1 MDPSRRLA
9 NMVPVVSYDEAAQL
23 VLSKHV
29 RQATEDEVEFMPWK
43 KDILSTL
50 NGSAHTARRRI
61 ENPLF
66 ARPNLLRFEH
76 EVLDASLERQLLDVF
91 SLATERAPVGADLI
105 RISQLTLLPVTAA
118 FLGLDADD
126 ESSWWESLSEFV
138 RMSSI
143 ASALRWKE
151 GDIEQE
157 RQECLNSID
166 EFDRRVF
173 TVAYDRRLASVA
185 RTEHDATA
193 REELPH
199 DLITALLLHLPERP
213 RDVIL
218 REVLLFFSAMT
229 GTSAM
234 AVATTIHHLDE
245 WFEKHPE
252 DRGKHND
259 LEFVQRAVFEAIR
272 LNPIPGL
279 MKAADQ
285 EVVLSTG
292 RTIPAGREI
301 FIDLVAVN
309 RDPAIFG
316 ADADEFNPRR
326 ELAIGVRPYAFGFGG
341 GAHKCIGRPL
351 ATSHDDH
358 SDDAH
363 LDYAVG
369 SVVRIV
375 RRLLELGVRI
385 DPDNP
390 PVFRTGARQKRYSR
404 FPILFTAPLSSGRLS
419 A

>member
-1 MDPSRRLA
+1 
-9 NMVPVVSYDEAAQL
+9 MVPVVSYEEASEL
-23 VLSKHV
+23 VVSKHV
-29 RQATEDEVEFMPWK
+29 RQATDNEVEFMPWK

-50 NGSAHTARRRI
+50 NGQVHTARRRI

-76 EVLDASLERQLLDVF
+76 EVLDASLERQLRDLF
-91 SLATERAPVGADLI
+91 AASERAPVSADLI
-105 RISQLTLLPVTAA
+105 RLSQFTLLPLTAA
-118 FLGLDADD
+118 FLGLDVED
-126 ESSWWESLSEFV
+126 ESAWWESLGEFM

-157 RQECLNSID
+157 RQECLNAVE

-173 TVAYDRRLASVA
+173 TVAYDRRLALVE
-185 RTEHDATA
+185 RIERDATA
-193 REELPH
+193 LDELPN
-199 DLITALLLHLPERP
+199 DLITTLLLHLPERP

-229 GTSAM
+229 GTSTM
-234 AVATTIHHLDE
+234 AVATAVHHLDE
-245 WFEKHPE
+245 WFEKHSE

-272 LNPIPGL
+272 LHPIPGL
-279 MKAADQ
+279 MKSAYQ

-309 RDPAIFG
+309 RDPGIFG
-316 ADADEFNPRR
+316 ADAAEFNPRR
-326 ELAIGVRPYAFGFGG
+326 EFAIGVRPYAFGFGG

-351 ATSHDDH
+351 ATSHDEH

-363 LDYAVG
+363 LDDAVG

-375 RRLLELGVRI
+375 RRLLELGVRL
-385 DPDNP
+385 DPDDP
-390 PVFRTGARQKRYSR
+390 PVLRPGGRQQRYSR
-404 FPILFTAPLSSGRLS
+404 FPILFTAPPANGPLS